1 MFKFR
6 EDLKDE
12 IKELRIKLDDKED
25 ELRIVQRDTKRTIDD
40 LTYENSKLLE
50 RVDEKPPRSIQ
61 ECQRIIDKLKIEN
74 EKLRVEN
81 KELSANEAALNLK
94 IANNEINVLQSEVA
108 LKNKLIKE
116 LSNLPDVKRMIDNV
130 ANMRVPAVEEFK
142 SLFELI
148 KNDSS
153 IKLME
158 NLNNLPKR
166 IEEVLRDGRFGR
178 GPGYM

>member
-40 LTYENSKLLE
+40 LAYENSKLLE

-74 EKLRVEN
+74 EKLSVEN